1 MKLLILMLGVIG
13 GSTSAIFVRFSTA
26 PSMVLVIY
34 RMVITV
40 LLLAPAAWRSRKE
53 FQALPLKSLLLCAA
67 SGVALGLH
75 FYSYFEAVKSTS
87 IAASSVLVNIEVLLV
102 ALATVLLFRKKLP
115 GRAWLAIL
123 LAFCGAVVIA
133 LGDVGNGVSTLR
145 GNVIALCSAVLIGT
159 YTLIGSV
166 CRRSV
171 STTVYTYLVYCM
183 SLVTVLVLTL
193 ISGTPILGYG
203 AVNFGAALG
212 MALFCTLMG
221 HSIFSWALKYLP
233 ASLVSTIRLLDCV
246 VSTLWGCLIFGE
258 FPSLTAILGGCMV
271 IAGVILY
278 SRTTANET

>member
-40 LLLAPAAWRSRKE
+40 LLLAPAAWRCRKE
-53 FQALPLKSLLLCAA
+53 FLDLPRKSFLLCAA

-75 FYSYFEAVKSTS
+75 FFTYFEAVKSTS

-102 ALATVLLFRKKLP
+102 ALATVLLFRRKLSWK
-115 GRAWLAIL
+115 AWMAIL
-123 LAFCGAVVIA
+123 MAFCGAVIIA
-133 LGDVGNGVSTLR
+133 LGDAGNGVTTLR
-145 GNVIALCSAVLIGT
+145 GNLISLCSAVLIGT

-166 CRRSV
+166 CRKSV

-183 SLVTVLVLTL
+183 SLVTVLVLTI
-193 ISGTPILGYG
+193 ISGTPMFGYG

-233 ASLVSTIRLLDCV
+233 ASMVSTVRLLDCV
-246 VSTLWGCLIFGE
+246 VSTLWGCLFFHEIPG
-258 FPSLTAILGGCMV
+258 LATVLGGIMV
-271 IAGVILY
+271 ISAVILY
-278 SRTTANET
+278 SRITANET

>member
-1 MKLLILMLGVIG
+1 MKYLLLLLGVIG

-40 LLLAPAAWRSRKE
+40 LLLAPVAWRSRKE
-53 FQALPLKSLLLCAA
+53 FWQLPLKSLLLCAA

-75 FYSYFEAVKSTS
+75 FATYFEAVKSTS
-87 IAASSVLVNIEVLLV
+87 IAASSVLVNIEVLFV
-102 ALATVLLFRKKLP
+102 ALATVLLFRRKLS

-145 GNVIALCSAVLIGT
+145 GNVISLISAMLIAT
-159 YTLIGSV
+159 YTMIGSV
-166 CRRSV
+166 CRRTV

-193 ISGTPILGYG
+193 VSGTPVLGYG

-233 ASLVSTIRLLDCV
+233 PSLVSTVRLLDCV
-246 VSTLWGCLIFGE
+246 ASTVWGCLFFHEIPGL
-258 FPSLTAILGGCMV
+258 LTVLGGITV
-271 IAGVILY
+271 IAAVILY
-278 SRTTANET
+278 SRITANET